1 MLHTIRLQKEHW
13 AIKAVAV
20 CVCVHSSFSIPLIDY
35 LVSWQNYFPF
45 VAMASR
51 KSISLMFWTYC
62 TITALKMFLLTDF
75 DLGCFSVSTL
85 ELVSVVL
92 CFFHPEKS
100 WNSVV
105 RTLRVWW
112 SRGIT
117 WRKRSSNRKRQ
128 TTGEWLVCILCSYIG
143 CFCFLQPPCIP
154 LCLFLPCSVAV
165 FRLRAQHKNLCQK
178 LQSEEE
184 LEGHINTELKQQ
196 EWVSEE
202 KGLAVRSC
210 SDSY

>member
-1 MLHTIRLQKEHW
+1 MAVFSPSHRLLCCTPLDCKREHW
-13 AIKAVAV
+13 AIKTVAVCV

-62 TITALKMFLLTDF
+62 TKTALKMFLLTDF
-75 DLGCFSVSTL
+75 DPGCFSVSTL

-92 CFFHPEKS
+92 CFFSPEKS

-117 WRKRSSNRKRQ
+117 WRKRSSDRKRQ
-128 TTGEWLVCILCSYIG
+128 TTGEWLVFILCSHIG
-143 CFCFLQPPCIP
+143 CFCFLQPLCIP
-154 LCLFLPCSVAV
+154 LCLFCSAV
-165 FRLRAQHKNLCQK
+165 WQCFVCEPSIGICVKSCRVRRSWRAT
-178 LQSEEE
+178 S
-184 LEGHINTELKQQ
+184 TP
-196 EWVSEE
+196 S
-202 KGLAVRSC
+202 
-210 SDSY
+210 